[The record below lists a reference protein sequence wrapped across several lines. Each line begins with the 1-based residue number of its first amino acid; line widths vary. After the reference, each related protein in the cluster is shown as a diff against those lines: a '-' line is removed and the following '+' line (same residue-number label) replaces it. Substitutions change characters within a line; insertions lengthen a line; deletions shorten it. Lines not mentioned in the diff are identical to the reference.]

1 MSEKYKLPRE
11 ALEIADLM
19 GKALDEGRYDIK
31 NVALG
36 AILFSMAIFEGQIKD
51 VEYEKAERSKNA
63 LLNIFIESVYKTF
76 SLHHSK
82 VKYDA

>member
-1 MSEKYKLPRE
+1 MTKEHKLPRE

-51 VEYEKAERSKNA
+51 VEYAKAERRKNA
-63 LLNIFIESVYKTF
+63 LLDIFIGSVEKTF